1 MSVYSIQ
8 TALIVVLTYLT
19 ALSGIPVLWVSNKF
33 ELDGAA
39 TLITWCAVFILIF
52 IGILVLYFTET

>member
-39 TLITWCAVFILIF
+39 TLFTWCVVSIIIF
-52 IGILVLYFTET
+52 IGILVVYFTVT